1 MIQTQKHVRTY
12 RPWQNFPCC
21 YGDHLHPQTMNIWTD
36 SFGSVIAHC
45 RRHQAQTDSFLLVY
59 INVSKTVLSAWMAS
73 SRPSLCIVGR
83 HGIAMVLIE
92 IAQVPFSDLR
102 MFFALDYL
110 QHGDLNSRDLAS
122 WAGALPLGRTPILN
136 SLAV

>member
-1 MIQTQKHVRTY
+1 
-12 RPWQNFPCC
+12 
-21 YGDHLHPQTMNIWTD
+21 
-36 SFGSVIAHC
+36 
-45 RRHQAQTDSFLLVY
+45 
-59 INVSKTVLSAWMAS
+59 
-73 SRPSLCIVGR
+73 
-83 HGIAMVLIE
+83 MVLIE

-122 WAGALPLGRTPILN
+122 WAGALPLSRTPILN